1 MFFLESK
8 TTPGSLSF
16 CCVIALECNLSF
28 SNLLGEPSLHP
39 VSKQRNEWKFPLMM
53 FEREVMSV
61 VCLYEKARHDG
72 INEEVSVEEND
83 VLVQFLHPVD
93 PSVHLHWPVI
103 EGRSWVPVNHVLQ
116 LLSIP
121 TVNTLGCPYTFFK
134 NEFKYTQKQ
143 FTENL

>member
-1 MFFLESK
+1 
-8 TTPGSLSF
+8 
-16 CCVIALECNLSF
+16 
-28 SNLLGEPSLHP
+28 
-39 VSKQRNEWKFPLMM
+39 MM

-103 EGRSWVPVNHVLQ
+103 EGRS
-116 LLSIP
+116 
-121 TVNTLGCPYTFFK
+121 
-134 NEFKYTQKQ
+134 
-143 FTENL
+143 